1 MTSVLSSR
9 EYADLRCKV
18 ACGLGQAGV
27 PLNHQAVAR
36 VGGAGVALPC
46 PTAGASMII
55 RDFAAEGRGWCDSR
69 ARCACRDVRPR
80 GAFVVVGPTTT
91 LFRRRW
97 ANHDIPIAAGR
108 AFGLAQL
115 SPEGRSPGWED
126 RGAVFRSAT
135 PSSTGSTSMIVK
147 DFPDPSG
154 ESFRIM
160 NGRAAGRGARAVAR
174 FLMIMRGGRS
184 LIRPSVSE
192 RCFGSTQPLAEG

>member
-91 LFRRRW
+91 YRSLR
-97 ANHDIPIAAGR
+97 AG
-108 AFGLAQL
+108 L
-115 SPEGRSPGWED
+115 SDLPNSPQREGRQGGKIATLFSGLP
-126 RGAVFRSAT
+126 RHPPPAVL
-135 PSSTGSTSMIVK
+135 P
-147 DFPDPSG
+147 
-154 ESFRIM
+154 
-160 NGRAAGRGARAVAR
+160 
-174 FLMIMRGGRS
+174 
-184 LIRPSVSE
+184 
-192 RCFGSTQPLAEG
+192 

>member
-27 PLNHQAVAR
+27 PLNHRAVAR

-97 ANHDIPIAAGR
+97 ANHDIRGPGAGVPAGASGPGVTAAPALGREVSDAAGCPGECDAR
-108 AFGLAQL
+108 DSCPSGPAPAGPGGCRIDVPCGQARSGLAL
-115 SPEGRSPGWED
+115 LHGP
-126 RGAVFRSAT
+126 
-135 PSSTGSTSMIVK
+135 
-147 DFPDPSG
+147 FP
-154 ESFRIM
+154 R
-160 NGRAAGRGARAVAR
+160 V
-174 FLMIMRGGRS
+174 
-184 LIRPSVSE
+184 V
-192 RCFGSTQPLAEG
+192 